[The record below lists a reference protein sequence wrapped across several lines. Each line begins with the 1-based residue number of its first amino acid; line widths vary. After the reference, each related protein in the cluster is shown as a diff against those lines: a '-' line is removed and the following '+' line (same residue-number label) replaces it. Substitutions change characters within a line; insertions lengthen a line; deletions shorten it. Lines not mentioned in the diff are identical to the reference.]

1 MDKEKSAV
9 EAFLEGTDNPSMF
22 EQPSNDPFETKEV
35 AEVKSEEVVEGK
47 EEKSL
52 PFHKDPK
59 VQKFIEKEIEKRLEN
74 IKPIEQREEIKKDD
88 DDYWERLIGNDT
100 TEKLSMIKEAKAR
113 EERLLDQA
121 EERTFNRLSQKEQ
134 EEAKED
140 AKAEEELNNA
150 FENIEESYDVDI
162 SSNSPQ
168 AKKTRQ
174 DFISFVEKIAPK
186 DRYGEIVNYPDMP
199 SAWEAFS
206 EIKKSTA
213 QPNRAKELA
222 SRGLSRSAET
232 TVKQEKRVDWNAVDE
247 MMDSMK

>member
-1 MDKEKSAV
+1 MEKEKSAV
-9 EAFLEGTDNPSMF
+9 EAFLEGTDQQSMF
-22 EQPSNDPFETKEV
+22 EQPSKDPFETKEV
-35 AEVKSEEVVEGK
+35 TEEKPAEVVEDK
-47 EEKSL
+47 EEKPL

-59 VQKFIEKEIEKRLEN
+59 VQRFIDKELERRLKDF
-74 IKPIEQREEIKKDD
+74 KPAEQVKEVKND

-100 TEKLSMIKEAKAR
+100 AEKQAMVREAKAR

-134 EEAKED
+134 EALEED
-140 AKAEEELNNA
+140 KAAEEELDNA
-150 FENIEESYDVDI
+150 FESIEENYDVDI

-186 DRYGEIVNYPDMP
+186 DRDGEITDYPDMP

-206 EIKKSTA
+206 EVRKSTA

-222 SRGLSRSAET
+222 NRGLSRSAET
-232 TVKQEKRVDWNAVDE
+232 TVKQEKRVDWNAVEE
-247 MMDSMK
+247 MMDTLK